1 MVSDSSFLH
10 TTSNL
15 ETSGDLYI
23 LKNSPPQQGPGWHL
37 RSQAHQQGIVG
48 AHICRGLPHGAPS
61 LSLSPLPWPPMKG
74 RCFCP
79 ISQRSSVRLWGT
91 RICHPASEHKQR
103 LSHPQPQASVLTTA
117 PDCQVSAC
125 IPLLGFLMVSW
136 SGKACKGSLQVLC
149 LVSDRLNK

>member
-103 LSHPQPQASVLTTA
+103 LSPSSTSGLCSNYCTRLPGVRMRPS
-117 PDCQVSAC
+117 
-125 IPLLGFLMVSW
+125 LGISY
-136 SGKACKGSLQVLC
+136 GKLVWESLQGLAAGT
-149 LVSDRLNK
+149 VSSE